1 MSPGNGRRLTLDEIR
16 KLGSGSNSGG
26 GTKSSGESGSDKAKR
41 EELMKKN
48 AEIEEKNKK
57 AGEVNEVLGRTFKA
71 GQAAM
76 AAKNYDE
83 AIKQF
88 DEGIAADPEQAVLFT
103 RKADAYRMRGV
114 DRFNAAIQ
122 SKDAAAKTSG
132 LDTAKQDFKQSAEVA
147 TKAVELVK
155 KETAGADA
163 AAQTAQSQR
172 KLAALLS
179 RAESMRLFV
188 SKVDQTQADA
198 GMSAYQEY
206 LAAETDAVRKTKA
219 ERDAAQMLFDANAF
233 DKALVA
239 YQKILEVNP
248 DDLEALLKSGLAL
261 FNIGAMNTDKAKYQ
275 EAANY
280 LQRYVEKAPD
290 TDTNKADARAI
301 IDNLKDQENV
311 KPEKTTTTPARRRRP

>member
-1 MSPGNGRRLTLDEIR
+1 
-16 KLGSGSNSGG
+16 
-26 GTKSSGESGSDKAKR
+26 
-41 EELMKKN
+41 
-48 AEIEEKNKK
+48 
-57 AGEVNEVLGRTFKA
+57 
-71 GQAAM
+71 
-76 AAKNYDE
+76 
-83 AIKQF
+83 
-88 DEGIAADPEQAVLFT
+88 
-103 RKADAYRMRGV
+103 
-114 DRFNAAIQ
+114 
-122 SKDAAAKTSG
+122 
-132 LDTAKQDFKQSAEVA
+132 
-147 TKAVELVK
+147 
-155 KETAGADA
+155 
-163 AAQTAQSQR
+163 
-172 KLAALLS
+172 
-179 RAESMRLFV
+179 
-188 SKVDQTQADA
+188 
-198 GMSAYQEY
+198 MSAYQEY

-290 TDTNKADARAI
+290 TDTNKADAKAI